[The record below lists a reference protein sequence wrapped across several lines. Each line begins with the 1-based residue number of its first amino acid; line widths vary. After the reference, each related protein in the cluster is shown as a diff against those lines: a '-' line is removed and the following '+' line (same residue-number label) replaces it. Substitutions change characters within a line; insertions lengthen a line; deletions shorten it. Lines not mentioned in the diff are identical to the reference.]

1 MRRLRFLLILLI
13 ITKSVQSQPSTDYKI
28 AFHVLCTAIQ
38 SEVVKREF
46 RICEFICDRIDLF
59 DFNNIIDD
67 HPIHLNICGK
77 QVYQF
82 NTQSLDHPS
91 PNSIV
96 IYRLDRNESGL
107 IKIYLLRPF
116 TGAAVI
122 LTYKIEEEI
131 ELIETEIG
139 SF

>member
-1 MRRLRFLLILLI
+1 MIRLLLILLI
-13 ITKSVQSQPSTDYKI
+13 ATKSVQSQPSTDDRI

-38 SEVVKREF
+38 SEAVKREF
-46 RICEFICDRIDLF
+46 RMCEFQCDRVDLF

-67 HPIHLNICGK
+67 HPINLNICGN
-77 QVYQF
+77 QVYQY
-82 NTQSLDHPS
+82 NTLSLDHPS

-96 IYRLDRNESGL
+96 IYRLDRNEGGL

-122 LTYKIEEEI
+122 QTYKTKEEI
-131 ELIETEIG
+131 KLIETEIG